1 MHADRIVAKM
11 EKVLQAKQEAA
22 KAVGE
27 DTPNSICTDTYSVNG
42 NKVRFFYSREAE
54 SGVYQMSMEVN
65 GKMFSKADE
74 IRDMVLKVDGY
85 NLATGERIKKS
96 LSDSLRKDAPVLRR
110 TAAVAV
116 IRKAETTV
124 KESQKK
130 GETILGTVLGMI
142 LRGTIGKGGR

>member
-1 MHADRIVAKM
+1 MVTKSVSSTQ
-11 EKVLQAKQEAA
+11 EK
-22 KAVGE
+22 
-27 DTPNSICTDTYSVNG
+27 
-42 NKVRFFYSREAE
+42 
-54 SGVYQMSMEVN
+54 
-65 GKMFSKADE
+65 
-74 IRDMVLKVDGY
+74 LKVDGY
-85 NLATGERIKKS
+85 NLATSERIKKS

>member
-1 MHADRIVAKM
+1 MVTKS
-11 EKVLQAKQEAA
+11 VSSTQE
-22 KAVGE
+22 
-27 DTPNSICTDTYSVNG
+27 NLN
-42 NKVRFFYSREAE
+42 
-54 SGVYQMSMEVN
+54 
-65 GKMFSKADE
+65 
-74 IRDMVLKVDGY
+74 VDGY
-85 NLATGERIKKS
+85 NLDTSERIKKS